1 MLIGIAGEVAVAKN
15 ATVVVKDVL
24 NTANIVLFNVVSNLS
39 SKVLSV
45 DCLFCFHASVKT
57 NDENEYSEITIT
69 WGIDDIDRNNYNIF
83 KPNDYRGEVVFK
95 NDFDA
100 ITVNSLK
107 HIEKTCNFINDWEC
121 DLEGCSGYKGK
132 IAIPNTTICF
142 IQDYKELYGDN
153 FNRNVFLQNLSD
165 FRSNTIPKNN
175 KLKNWK
181 NYIGFVNGELK
192 YITVSFRSTVK
203 TLLPM
208 KIKEPVYINVENMMI
223 DINKNTPNS
232 IGDAFQDAGI
242 TWVWY
247 DIERNL
253 ISSMFNGLAICFPVS
268 FLVLLF
274 ATRNWYLSLLSI
286 ISIGFVVG
294 NVLGFCKFIMGWDLG
309 IAETVSAVIVI
320 GFSIDYTLHIG
331 HMYEEAKEKGW
342 RSSIDR
348 TQYSLE
354 RMGTTVLAGAITTA
368 GSALF
373 MLMCQMQFFYKMA
386 LLISVTILNSLIYSL
401 VFLVSLCIL
410 IGPENNFGEVNLKC
424 FKEKT
429 KKLCRNN

>member
-253 ISSMFNGLAICFPVS
+253 ISSMFNGLAICFHEP
-268 FLVLLF
+268 F
-274 ATRNWYLSLLSI
+274 
-286 ISIGFVVG
+286 
-294 NVLGFCKFIMGWDLG
+294 
-309 IAETVSAVIVI
+309 IVI
-320 GFSIDYTLHIG
+320 GFINP
-331 HMYEEAKEKGW
+331 
-342 RSSIDR
+342 
-348 TQYSLE
+348 
-354 RMGTTVLAGAITTA
+354 
-368 GSALF
+368 F
-373 MLMCQMQFFYKMA
+373 
-386 LLISVTILNSLIYSL
+386 
-401 VFLVSLCIL
+401 
-410 IGPENNFGEVNLKC
+410 
-424 FKEKT
+424 
-429 KKLCRNN
+429 